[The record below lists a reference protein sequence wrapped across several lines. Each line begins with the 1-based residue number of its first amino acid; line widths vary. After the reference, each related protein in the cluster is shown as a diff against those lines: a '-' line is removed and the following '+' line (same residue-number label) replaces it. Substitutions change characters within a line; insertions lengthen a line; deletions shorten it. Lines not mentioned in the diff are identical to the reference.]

1 MGPAGGRAAGVVW
14 VRLAVRVGLR
24 TEEDGSASS
33 RPRVLIVCNQEV
45 RDASLL
51 PADLDRLSAIADWEW
66 LRLEGGVAF
75 GPNEAP
81 VAIRRLMDQIGDVAG
96 IVVSH
101 GSPKISAEVM
111 DGAPKLKIIGELEG
125 DRFAYR
131 IDVEAAWERGIR
143 TVDTTHG
150 SSYPVAE
157 WALGLILISLRNA
170 GESFRRILAGDAA
183 KPPRTDF
190 GYVHGE
196 LTGKRVGLIGC
207 GHIGRRLVR
216 LLRPFEVDIRVYDPY
231 LASEMPDA
239 IGVVKTSLENVLSRS
254 DVIVCLAP
262 HTPATEGMLGRRELD
277 LIPSNSVFVN
287 VSRGAVVDSDALIA
301 RLTRGDIVAGLDVF
315 DPEPIPPDSEIIGL
329 PNVFLSP
336 HIAGV
341 TLASRH
347 RFFSLMVDELERFFR
362 GEEPLFELTPR
373 SLANRQGSATDG

>member
-1 MGPAGGRAAGVVW
+1 MTGF
-14 VRLAVRVGLR
+14 
-24 TEEDGSASS
+24 

-45 RDASLL
+45 RGLSLL
-51 PADLDRLSAIADWEW
+51 AGDLERLETVAEWEW
-66 LRLEGGVAF
+66 LRVEGGESF
-75 GPNEAP
+75 GANEDDD
-81 VAIRRLMDQIGDVAG
+81 AIRRLKAQVGDVDAV
-96 IVVSH
+96 VVSH
-101 GSPKISAEVM
+101 GSPRISAEVM

-131 IDVEAAWERGIR
+131 IDVEAAWARGIR

-170 GESFRRILAGDAA
+170 GEIFRNILAGDTD
-183 KPPRTDF
+183 KPARDDF
-190 GYVHGE
+190 GFVHGE

-207 GHIGRRLVR
+207 GHIGRRLVK
-216 LLRPFEVDIRVYDPY
+216 LLEPFEVSIRVFDPY

-239 IGVVKTSLENVLSRS
+239 IGVVKTSLEKVLSES

-262 HTPATEGMLGRRELD
+262 HTPTTDGMIGRRELD
-277 LIPSNSVFVN
+277 LIRSNSVFVN
-287 VSRGAVVDSDALIA
+287 VSRGVVVDSDALIE
-301 RLTRGDIVAGLDVF
+301 RLKRGDIVAGLDVF

-347 RFFSLMVDELERFFR
+347 RFFSLMVDELERFFG

-373 SLANRQGSATDG
+373 SVANRRGAATAEGYAGAR

>member
-1 MGPAGGRAAGVVW
+1 M
-14 VRLAVRVGLR
+14 
-24 TEEDGSASS
+24 TES

-45 RDASLL
+45 RELSLL
-51 PADLDRLSAIADWEW
+51 EEDLERVAAVAAWEW
-66 LRLEGGVAF
+66 LRLEGGEAF
-75 GPNEAP
+75 GANEDAG
-81 VAIRRLMDQIGDVAG
+81 AIGRLMEKVGEVDGV
-96 IVVSH
+96 VVSH
-101 GSPKISAEVM
+101 GSPRISAEVM

-131 IDVEAAWERGIR
+131 IDVEAAWARGIR

-170 GESFRRILAGDAA
+170 GASFRKILAGDTA
-183 KPPRTDF
+183 KPARDDF
-190 GYVHGE
+190 GFVHGE

-207 GHIGRRLVR
+207 GHIGRRLVK
-216 LLRPFEVDIRVYDPY
+216 LLQPFEVEIRVNDPY

-239 IGVVKTSLENVLSRS
+239 IGVVKTSLENVLSKS

-262 HTPATEGMLGRRELD
+262 HTPATEGMIGRRELD
-277 LIPSNSVFVN
+277 MIPSSSVFVN
-287 VSRGAVVDSDALIA
+287 VSRGAVADSDALIA
-301 RLTRGDIVAGLDVF
+301 RLKRGDIVAGLDVF
-315 DPEPIPPDSEIIGL
+315 DPEPIPADSEIIGL
-329 PNVFLSP
+329 PNTFLSP

-341 TLASRH
+341 TLKSRH

-373 SLANRQGSATDG
+373 SMANRRGS

>member
-1 MGPAGGRAAGVVW
+1 M
-14 VRLAVRVGLR
+14 
-24 TEEDGSASS
+24 TSA
-33 RPRVLIVCNQEV
+33 RPRVLIVCSREV
-45 RDASLL
+45 RDLSLL
-51 PADLDRLSAIADWEW
+51 AEDLERLKAVADWEW
-66 LRLEGGVAF
+66 LRVEGGEAF
-75 GPNEAP
+75 GANEDAG
-81 VAIRRLMDQIGDVAG
+81 AIGRLMARVGDVDG
-96 IVVSH
+96 VVVSH
-101 GSPKISAEVM
+101 GSPRISAEVM
-111 DGAPKLKIIGELEG
+111 DTAPRLKIIGELEG

-157 WALGLILISLRNA
+157 WALGLMLISLRNA
-170 GESFRRILAGDAA
+170 GESFRNILAGNTD
-183 KPPRTDF
+183 KPARDDF
-190 GYVHGE
+190 GFVHGE

-216 LLRPFEVDIRVYDPY
+216 LLEPFEVEVRVYDPY

-239 IGVVKTSLENVLSRS
+239 IGVVKTSLEKVLSES

-262 HTPATEGMLGRRELD
+262 HTPATEGMIGRRELEM
-277 LIPSNSVFVN
+277 IPSNAVFVN
-287 VSRGAVVDSDALIA
+287 VSRGVVVDSDALIE
-301 RLTRGDIVAGLDVF
+301 RLKRGDIVAGLDVF

-347 RFFSLMVDELERFFR
+347 RFFSLMVDELERFFG

-373 SLANRQGSATDG
+373 SMANRRGTETAEG

>member
-1 MGPAGGRAAGVVW
+1 MAR
-14 VRLAVRVGLR
+14 
-24 TEEDGSASS
+24 S
-33 RPRVLIVCNQEV
+33 RPKVLIVCNREV
-45 RDASLL
+45 RDLSFLAE
-51 PADLDRLSAIADWEW
+51 DLERLSGVAEWEW
-66 LRLEGGVAF
+66 LELAGGEAF
-75 GPNEAP
+75 GANEDAG
-81 VAIRRLMDQIGDVAG
+81 AIGQLMAKVGDVDG
-96 IVVSH
+96 VVVSH
-101 GSPKISAEVM
+101 GSPRISAEVM
-111 DGAPKLKIIGELEG
+111 DAAPRLKIIGELEG

-131 IDVEAAWERGIR
+131 IDVEAAWSRGIR

-170 GESFRRILAGDAA
+170 GESFRKILAGDTA
-183 KPPRTDF
+183 KPARDDF
-190 GYVHGE
+190 GFVHGE

-207 GHIGRRLVR
+207 GHIGRRLVK
-216 LLRPFEVDIRVYDPY
+216 LLEPFEVEVRVHDPY

-262 HTPATEGMLGRRELD
+262 HTPATEGMIGRRELD
-277 LIPSNSVFVN
+277 LIPSNAVFVN
-287 VSRGAVVDSDALIA
+287 VSRGVVVDSDALIA
-301 RLTRGDIVAGLDVF
+301 RLKRGDIVAGLDVF

-347 RFFSLMVDELERFFR
+347 RFFSLMVDEVARFFG

-373 SLANRQGSATDG
+373 SMANRRGVTTAEG

>member
-1 MGPAGGRAAGVVW
+1 M
-14 VRLAVRVGLR
+14 
-24 TEEDGSASS
+24 TSA
-33 RPRVLIVCNQEV
+33 RPRVLIVCSREV
-45 RDASLL
+45 RELSLL
-51 PADLDRLSAIADWEW
+51 AEDLERLAAVADWEW
-66 LRLEGGVAF
+66 LRVEGGVAF
-75 GPNEAP
+75 GANEDAGA
-81 VAIRRLMDQIGDVAG
+81 VRELMEKVGDVDG
-96 IVVSH
+96 VVVSH
-101 GSPKISAEVM
+101 GAPRISAEVM
-111 DGAPKLKIIGELEG
+111 DGAPRLKIIGELEG

-170 GESFRRILAGDAA
+170 GESFRKILAGDTEKSAHD
-183 KPPRTDF
+183 DF
-190 GYVHGE
+190 GFVHGE

-207 GHIGRRLVR
+207 GHIGRRLVQ
-216 LLRPFEVDIRVYDPY
+216 LLRPFEVEIRVYDPY

-239 IGVVKTSLENVLSRS
+239 IGVVKTSLEKVLSES

-262 HTPATEGMLGRRELD
+262 HTPATEGMIGPRELEM
-277 LIPSNSVFVN
+277 IPSNSVFVN

-301 RLTRGDIVAGLDVF
+301 RLKRGDIVAGLDVF
-315 DPEPIPPDSEIIGL
+315 DPEPIPADSEIIGL

-373 SLANRQGSATDG
+373 SMANRRGSATTQG

>member
-1 MGPAGGRAAGVVW
+1 MTV
-14 VRLAVRVGLR
+14 
-24 TEEDGSASS
+24 S
-33 RPRVLIVCNQEV
+33 RPRVLIVCNRGV

-51 PADLDRLSAIADWEW
+51 PVDLDRLAAIADWEW
-66 LRLEGGVAF
+66 LESEGGFAF
-75 GPNEAP
+75 GPNEDRGA
-81 VAIRRLMDQIGDVAG
+81 VRRLMEKVGDVDG
-96 IVVSH
+96 VVVSH
-101 GSPKISAEVM
+101 GSPIISAEVM
-111 DGAPKLKIIGELEG
+111 DGAPELKIVGELEG

-170 GESFRRILAGDAA
+170 GESFRRILAGDTT
-183 KPPRTDF
+183 KPADSDF

-207 GHIGRRLVR
+207 GHIGRRLVK
-216 LLRPFEVDIRVYDPY
+216 LLRPFEVEIRVYDPY
-231 LASEMPDA
+231 MASEMPDA
-239 IGVVKTSLENVLSRS
+239 IGVVKTSLENVLSKS

-262 HTPATEGMLGRRELD
+262 LTPATEGMIGRRELD
-277 LIPSNSVFVN
+277 MIPSNSVFVN

-301 RLTRGDIVAGLDVF
+301 RLKRGDIVAGLDVF
-315 DPEPIPPDSEIIGL
+315 DPEPIPADSEIIGL
-329 PNVFLSP
+329 PNTFLSP

-341 TLASRH
+341 TLTSRH

-373 SLANRQGSATDG
+373 SLANRRGSATAQG